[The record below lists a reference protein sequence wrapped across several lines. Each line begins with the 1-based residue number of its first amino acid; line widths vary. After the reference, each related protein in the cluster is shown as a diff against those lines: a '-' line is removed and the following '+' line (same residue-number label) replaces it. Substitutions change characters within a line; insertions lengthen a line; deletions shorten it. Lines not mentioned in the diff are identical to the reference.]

1 MKFYQMFCQQCGE
14 KVFLGRQKDK
24 LQIKDKQLVESI
36 TKFEKSHELSIEE

>member
-14 KVFLGRQKDK
+14 KLFLGRQKDK
-24 LQIKDKQLVESI
+24 LKIRDKKIVESI